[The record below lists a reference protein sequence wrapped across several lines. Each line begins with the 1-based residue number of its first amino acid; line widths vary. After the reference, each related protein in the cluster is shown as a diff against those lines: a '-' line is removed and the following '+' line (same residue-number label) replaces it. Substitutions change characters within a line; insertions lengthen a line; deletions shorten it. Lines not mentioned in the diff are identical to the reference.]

1 MNLIPVGDG
10 MDPQCKRKDNAMDL
24 GLSEEQEMLKNVS
37 RDFLE
42 KEVPEKYVRDMEE
55 DERGYSPEVWSKM
68 AAQGWQGLLIPE
80 EYDGSGFGFLDL
92 VVLLE
97 EFGRALVPGPF
108 ISTQQA
114 TIALL
119 EGGSAEQKKQYLPRI
134 ASGEA
139 IATLAITEPSA
150 RWDAE
155 GIQLKAEK
163 GADGYTLNGTKL
175 FIPDANVA
183 DLMVVAART
192 GQGDQ
197 GISLFVVDAK
207 SQGISTELL
216 KTIAADKQCEVKFDN
231 VKVPAAN
238 LLGGEG
244 KGWDVLQ
251 KVTLKATVMEC
262 AYLVG
267 LAQMDFEIS
276 VNYAKERVQFGRPI
290 GSFQAIQHK
299 CADMV
304 TDVDGARF
312 IMYRAAWSV
321 AEGEPDAALN
331 VHMAKAWCSD
341 ATRRVV
347 AHGQQIHGGI
357 GFTKDYKIQLYFRR
371 QKRSELMWG
380 DGDFHREKVADALSL

>member
-1 MNLIPVGDG
+1 V
-10 MDPQCKRKDNAMDL
+10 DL
-24 GLSEEQEMLKNVS
+24 GLSEEQEMLKNFA

-55 DERGYSPEVWSKM
+55 DEKGYSPEVWSKM
-68 AAQGWQGLLIPE
+68 AEQGWQGLIIPE
-80 EYDGSGFGFLDL
+80 DNGGTGLGFLDL
-92 VVLLE
+92 IVLLE

-108 ISTQQA
+108 IA
-114 TIALL
+114 TTLAAIALL
-119 EGGSAEQKKQYLPRI
+119 EGGSNEQKQQYLPRI

-155 GIQLKAEK
+155 GIQLQATR
-163 GADGYTLNGTKL
+163 GANGYTLNGTKL
-175 FIPDANVA
+175 FIPDAHVA
-183 DLMVVAART
+183 DLLVVAART
-192 GQGDQ
+192 GGS
-197 GISLFVVDAK
+197 GESGVSLFIVDAK
-207 SQGISTELL
+207 SPGISTEVL
-216 KTIAADKQCEVKFDN
+216 KTIASDKQCEVKFEN
-231 VKVPAAN
+231 VQVPAAN
-238 LLGGEG
+238 LLGAEG
-244 KGWDVLQ
+244 QGWDTLQ
-251 KVTLKATVMEC
+251 KVMLKATVMEC

-331 VHMAKAWCSD
+331 VHMAKAWCSE

-357 GFTKDYKIQLYFRR
+357 GFTKDYKIQLFFRR

-380 DGDFHREKVADALSL
+380 DADFHREKVADALAL

>member
-1 MNLIPVGDG
+1 
-10 MDPQCKRKDNAMDL
+10 MDL
-24 GLSEEQEMLKNVS
+24 GLSEEQEMIKNAA

-55 DERGYSPEVWSKM
+55 DDRGYSPEVWRKM
-68 AAQGWQGLLIPE
+68 ADQGWQGMIIPE
-80 EYDGSGFGFLDL
+80 SYGGTGLGFLEL
-92 VVLLE
+92 VVLTE

-108 ISTQQA
+108 ISTQLA
-114 TIALL
+114 AIAIL
-119 EGGSAEQKKQYLPRI
+119 EGGSEAQKQQYLSAI
-134 ASGEA
+134 ASGES
-139 IATLAITEPSA
+139 IGTLAVTEPSA

-155 GIQLKAEK
+155 GIQLEAKK

-183 DLMVVAART
+183 DVMVVAART
-192 GQGDQ
+192 GGSGED
-197 GISLFVVDAK
+197 GITLFAVDAK
-207 SQGISTELL
+207 SAGISTTLL
-216 KTIAADKQCEVKFDN
+216 KTIASDKQCEVKFEN
-231 VKVPAAN
+231 VQVPTAN
-238 LLGGEG
+238 VLGSDG
-244 KGWDVLQ
+244 KGWATLQ
-251 KVTLKATVMEC
+251 SVAQKATVLEC

-321 AEGEPDAALN
+321 AEGESDASMN
-331 VHMAKAWCSD
+331 VHMAKAWCSE

-380 DGDFHREKVADALSL
+380 DADFHREKVADALAL

>member
-1 MNLIPVGDG
+1 LTKGQTAV
-10 MDPQCKRKDNAMDL
+10 DL
-24 GLSEEQEMLKNVS
+24 GLSEEQEMLKNFA

-55 DERGYSPEVWSKM
+55 DEKGYSPEVWSKM
-68 AAQGWQGLLIPE
+68 AEQGWQGLIIPE
-80 EYDGSGFGFLDL
+80 DNGGTGLGFLDL
-92 VVLLE
+92 IVLLE

-108 ISTQQA
+108 IA
-114 TIALL
+114 TTLAAIALL
-119 EGGSAEQKKQYLPRI
+119 EGGSNEQKQQYLPRI

-155 GIQLKAEK
+155 GIQLQATR
-163 GADGYTLNGTKL
+163 GANGYTLNGTKL
-175 FIPDANVA
+175 FIPDAHVA
-183 DLMVVAART
+183 DLLVVAART
-192 GQGDQ
+192 GGS
-197 GISLFVVDAK
+197 GESGVSLFIVDAK
-207 SQGISTELL
+207 SPGISTEVL
-216 KTIAADKQCEVKFDN
+216 KTIASDKQCEVKFEN
-231 VKVPAAN
+231 VQVPAAN
-238 LLGGEG
+238 LLGAEG
-244 KGWDVLQ
+244 QGWDTLQ
-251 KVTLKATVMEC
+251 KVMLKATVMEC

-331 VHMAKAWCSD
+331 VHMAKAWCSE

-357 GFTKDYKIQLYFRR
+357 GFTKDYKIQLFFRR

-380 DGDFHREKVADALSL
+380 DADFHREKVADALAL